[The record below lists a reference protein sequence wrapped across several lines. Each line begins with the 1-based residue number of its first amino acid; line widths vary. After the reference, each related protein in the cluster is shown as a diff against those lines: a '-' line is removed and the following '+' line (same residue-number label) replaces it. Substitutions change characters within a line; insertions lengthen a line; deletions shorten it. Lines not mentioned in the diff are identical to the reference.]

1 MRNRDESS
9 QPRNFTGAR
18 HLLQQRCLGTL
29 AHELGNI
36 ASPVA
41 LVAEILG
48 SGQTALTSAAA
59 NTLRLTAAALA
70 RATTL
75 CRLLRDTFEHGALSP
90 VTISD
95 AKAWWILCAPYVEDM
110 LPDAAH
116 ADGDVMAVTL
126 SMTQYQA
133 LLWTC
138 ISVARY
144 AAITRPSMM
153 TLRVTGALADRT
165 GAGFVL
171 HVGAAAER
179 GPISPRGTGQLL
191 KLAASETRRVGGRM
205 LVSDLPD
212 SLECRVLLPL
222 TEVLPTPRMRCAV
235 PVANVDRA

>member
-9 QPRNFTGAR
+9 EPPNFTGAR

-41 LVAEILG
+41 LVAEVLG
-48 SGQTALTSAAA
+48 AGRRAPADAAA
-59 NTLRLTAAALA
+59 NTLRLTSAALA

-75 CRLLRDTFEHGALSP
+75 CRLLRGTFEQGTLSP

-95 AKAWWILCAPYVEDM
+95 ARAWWTLCAPYAEEM

-126 SMTQYQA
+126 AMAQYQA
-133 LLWTC
+133 LLWSS
-138 ISVARY
+138 IAIARY
-144 AAITRPSMM
+144 AALTRPAMT
-153 TLRVTGALADRT
+153 TLRVTGALNDMS

-171 HVGAAAER
+171 QVGAAGER
-179 GPISPRGTGQLL
+179 RPIVARGTGQLL
-191 KLAASETRRVGGRM
+191 KLAASESRRVGGRM
-205 LVSDLPD
+205 LVSDMPD
-212 SLECRVLLPL
+212 SLECRVMLPL
-222 TEVLPTPRMRCAV
+222 TSALPTTRTG
-235 PVANVDRA
+235 

>member
-18 HLLQQRCLGTL
+18 HLLQQRCIDTL

-41 LVAEILG
+41 LVAEVLG
-48 SGQTALTSAAA
+48 SGQTALTGAAA
-59 NTLRLTAAALA
+59 NTLRLTSAALA

-75 CRLLRDTFEHGALSP
+75 CRLLRGTFEQGALSP

-95 AKAWWILCAPYVEDM
+95 ARAWWILCAPYVEDM

-126 SMTQYQA
+126 AMTQYQA

-144 AAITRPSMM
+144 AAVTRPSMM
-153 TLRVTGALADRT
+153 TLRVTGALNDLT

-171 HVGAAAER
+171 QVGASAER
-179 GPISPRGTGQLL
+179 GPIVPRGTGQLL

-205 LVSDLPD
+205 LVSDMPD
-212 SLECRVLLPL
+212 SLECRVVLPL
-222 TEVLPTPRMRCAV
+222 AVALPTTKTT
-235 PVANVDRA
+235 